1 MLARMATKTI
11 VQYFSDLTGEVID
24 GDSATVSF
32 GLDGYRYEIDL
43 TLAEQQYLRELLAP
57 YIAAGRAVRGERRG
71 RASAAQTSS
80 GGPSP
85 KVVRAWAK
93 ENGHPVPDRG
103 RIPAPIFEAYLA
115 AH

>member
-1 MLARMATKTI
+1 MLSVMATKTI

-24 GDSATVSF
+24 GESATVSF

-57 YIAAGRAVRGERRG
+57 YIAAGRAVRGERRRRSG
-71 RASAAQTSS
+71 APQTMS
-80 GGPSP
+80 GGPAP
-85 KVVRAWAK
+85 REVRAWAK

-103 RIPAPIFEAYLA
+103 RIPAPILEAYLA